1 MQHTNVTNN
10 ETELKENSARERTNV
25 TKNQPERNET
35 VRKTLRQQEV
45 KQNSKKTVR
54 ETPT

>member
-10 ETELKENSARERTNV
+10 ETELKENSARETNV
-25 TKNQPERNET
+25 TKNQLERNET

-45 KQNSKKTVR
+45 KQNSKITVR

>member
-25 TKNQPERNET
+25 TKNQLERNET